1 MLLVAESQGHCFI
14 CTGVK
19 KPFIT
24 GARTSFQSW
33 IVPAADVCAD
43 TKTARE
49 VIYVQNSVSIQSNIP
64 QEISP

>member
-1 MLLVAESQGHCFI
+1 MLLVEESQGDCFI

-43 TKTARE
+43 TKAAK
-49 VIYVQNSVSIQSNIP
+49 
-64 QEISP
+64 